1 MPMGTDY
8 MTPYHS
14 VELRL
19 KTLVDQTDSLLE
31 EETFFEPEDALNDD
45 EMWHADDDDED
56 FTTATEIE
64 DHEVNA
70 IVLSEVRASLISL

>member
-1 MPMGTDY
+1 MGTDY

-19 KTLVDQTDSLLE
+19 KTLVDQMDTLLE
-31 EETFFEPEDALNDD
+31 EETFLEPEDALNDD

-56 FTTATEIE
+56 HDDSGMEKTIDYFI
-64 DHEVNA
+64 
-70 IVLSEVRASLISL
+70 